1 MAPVG
6 STELKS
12 LRVDGDRLWASLMTM
27 AEIGGT
33 AGGGSNRLTL
43 TDLDRDARDLL
54 AKWCLNVG
62 ADMRVDAMGNMI
74 ARRGGTEVDLP
85 AVMVGS
91 HLDTQPMGG
100 RFDGVLGVLAAL
112 EILRAL
118 DDAGL
123 ATPRSVELVNWTNEE
138 GARFAPAMI
147 GSGVYAGIQELAAAL
162 NSPDSKELRFGDELN
177 RIGYAGAEPVPG
189 RAPFAYFELHIEQ
202 GPLLEAEGVSIG
214 VVTHAQG
221 VRWLDVVVDG
231 VASHAG
237 TTPMGQRHDALV
249 GAARAIEA
257 IAKVAAD
264 FGPGAVAT
272 VGQLQVDPGSRNV
285 IPGRVR
291 FSVDARHPDSSRL
304 ASLVDAIKNAVR
316 SACAEA
322 KLKIGIADI
331 LSFAPTSFD
340 ESCLAAVSAGADN
353 CGYGHRN
360 IVSGGGHDACNIA
373 RIAPAAMV
381 FCPCVD
387 GISHAE
393 AEDIRPE
400 WAEAGANVLLQ
411 AVLAK
416 ATDDGR
422 TAP

>member
-1 MAPVG
+1 MSP
-6 STELKS
+6 STELGS
-12 LRVDGDRLWASLMTM
+12 LRVDGDRLWASLM
-27 AEIGGT
+27 AVARIGGT

-43 TDLDRDARDLL
+43 TDFDRQARDLL
-54 AKWCLNVG
+54 AKWCRNAG
-62 ADMRVDAMGNMI
+62 ADMRVDAIGNMI
-74 ARRGGTEVDLP
+74 ARRGGTDADLP

-112 EILRAL
+112 EILRTL

-123 ATPRSVELVNWTNEE
+123 ATSRSVELVNWTNEE

-147 GSGVYAGIQELAAAL
+147 GSGVYAGIQGLAPAL
-162 NSPDSKELRFGDELN
+162 NRLDGNELRLGDELN
-177 RIGYAGAEPVPG
+177 RIGYSGAEPVPG
-189 RAPFAYFELHIEQ
+189 RSPFAYFELHIEQ

-231 VASHAG
+231 VAGHAG
-237 TTPMGQRHDALV
+237 TTPMGRRRDALV

-257 IAKVAAD
+257 IAKVATD
-264 FGPGAVAT
+264 FGPASVAT

-304 ASLVDAIKNAVR
+304 ASLVDAIENAVR
-316 SACAEA
+316 AGCAEA
-322 KLKIGIADI
+322 QVDVGIADV

-340 ESCLAAVSAGADN
+340 ESCVAAVRAAADN
-353 CGYGHRN
+353 CGLSHRD

-373 RIAPAAMV
+373 RIAPATMV